1 MDLAIPGGPPV
12 ELTLVSR
19 TDRSARFETD
29 AEGWERVLAAG
40 LLHTDR
46 IQTEWPFEPGLP
58 VEIDAELD
66 PTAADDADPDSWW
79 AITAT
84 QAIAVPAELDGELRE
99 GVKFPPPPWAGGLQE
114 AWGAVTGEPLLDL
127 VTGVFLGQGWDV
139 ERPEPAATVI
149 QVVVPEDVGAFELYV
164 RTVEDQQ
171 LVTVLSIIRV
181 DVPAERLLD
190 VYELAAR
197 LNGQLS
203 VGSFEVDPDTGLLS
217 FKVGI
222 DVEGD
227 ALSVALVRQ
236 MVGHAIVAAQR
247 ARPLLEGVLAGRETP
262 RGAANRL

>member
-1 MDLAIPGGPPV
+1 MDLVAPDGSSV
-12 ELTLVSR
+12 ELTLVAR
-19 TDRSARFETD
+19 RDRSARFETD
-29 AEGWERVLAAG
+29 AETWERILAAG

-58 VEIDAELD
+58 VEIEAELD
-66 PTAADDADPDSWW
+66 PGADDDSDPDSWW
-79 AITAT
+79 ATTAT
-84 QAIAVPAELDGELRE
+84 QSVAVPAELDGELRE
-99 GVKFPPPPWAGGLQE
+99 GVKFPPLPWAGGLQE
-114 AWGAVTGEPLLDL
+114 AWGAVSGEPLLDL
-127 VTGVFLGQGWDV
+127 VTGVFLSQDWDV
-139 ERPEPAATVI
+139 ERPEPTATVI
-149 QVVVPEDVGAFELYV
+149 EVVVPDDAGEFELYV
-164 RTVEDQQ
+164 RTVEDQH

-181 DVPAERLLD
+181 DVPADRLMD

-197 LNGQLS
+197 LNGQVS

-247 ARPLLEGVLAGRETP
+247 AQPLLDGVLSGRDTP
-262 RGAANRL
+262 RGAARRL